1 MKGFKIIVIGIL
13 SLLFVLLLYL
23 TISYIK
29 IGVDMPKEL
38 AERKITFM
46 GGYILAIIFGVMA
59 IICAIIILT
68 CIIKWRKTHEKRIH
82 K

>member
-1 MKGFKIIVIGIL
+1 MKVFKKIVIGIL
-13 SLLFVLLLYL
+13 SILFLLLIYL

-29 IGVDMPKEL
+29 VGNDMPKVL
-38 AERKITFM
+38 ADRKITFM
-46 GGYILAIIFGVMA
+46 GGYILAIIFGIMA

-68 CIIKWRKTHEKRIH
+68 CIIKWRKPNEKRIH